1 MLKDFL
7 LVLFLS
13 HIDVFSCSSWDFQC
27 VYIYIWRFPLETMIV
42 GFSLINQPFGGYP
55 IYGNPHIYI
64 HILSISIYLDGTISN
79 KVDSGQLGVN
89 DYKFTDLRNT
99 I

>member
-1 MLKDFL
+1 MCLAAVHGIFN
-7 LVLFLS
+7 
-13 HIDVFSCSSWDFQC
+13 
-27 VYIYIWRFPLETMIV
+27 VYI
-42 GFSLINQPFGGYP
+42 N
-55 IYGNPHIYI
+55 IYI
-64 HILSISIYLDGTISN
+64 YILSISIYLDGTISN

>member
-1 MLKDFL
+1 MCLAAVHGIFN
-7 LVLFLS
+7 VY
-13 HIDVFSCSSWDFQC
+13 INI
-27 VYIYIWRFPLETMIV
+27 YIYI
-42 GFSLINQPFGGYP
+42 Y
-55 IYGNPHIYI
+55 
-64 HILSISIYLDGTISN
+64 ILSISIYLDGTISN